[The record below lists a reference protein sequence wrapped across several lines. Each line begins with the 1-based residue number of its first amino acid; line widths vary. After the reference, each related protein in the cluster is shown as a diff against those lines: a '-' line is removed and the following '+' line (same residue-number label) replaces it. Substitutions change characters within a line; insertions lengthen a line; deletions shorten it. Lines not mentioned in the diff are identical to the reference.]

1 VGILVDTV
9 NECFVQQR
17 GLDRALFLKVKD
29 LLMAA
34 NKRDYYEILGVSRT
48 ASDDEIKRAFRRL
61 AKQYHPDANKEQGA
75 EARFIEINEAYEVLS
90 DSQKREAY
98 DRFGHAGVGA
108 GAAGAGFSDFSSF
121 SSIND
126 LFETFF
132 AGNAGSGTRR
142 SGTQRGADLRY
153 DLTITFEEAVFG
165 CQKEIE
171 LPRWETCTNCRGN
184 GAQPG
189 TSTSRCTSCQGTGEI
204 RRVQQSI
211 FGQFVNVTMCERCR
225 GEGRV
230 ITTPCEKCRGQGRV
244 RNNRRVV
251 VNIPAGVDDGINVR
265 VTGEGEVSARGGTP
279 GNLYVILTVKP
290 HPFFKR
296 QGNDILY
303 DLPISFTQAALG
315 DEVEVPTVD
324 GKTTPLKIPAGT
336 QSNRSFRLKGMG
348 VPVVHSSARGDEH
361 VIVKVVTPTNLTVEQ
376 KHLLEEFARLERE
389 QNEQNGKN
397 IFRDLFEKT
406 KDVFQ

>member
-1 VGILVDTV
+1 
-9 NECFVQQR
+9 
-17 GLDRALFLKVKD
+17 
-29 LLMAA
+29 MAA
-34 NKRDYYEILGVSRT
+34 NKRDYYEVLGVSRSAT
-48 ASDDEIKRAFRRL
+48 DDEIKKSFRRL

-90 DSQKREAY
+90 DQQKRAAY
-98 DRFGHAGVGA
+98 DRYGHAAVNG
-108 GAAGAGFSDFSSF
+108 AGAGFNDFGGF

-132 AGNAGSGTRR
+132 AGSAGGQRR
-142 SGTQRGADLRY
+142 TGTQRGADLRY
-153 DLTITFEEAVFG
+153 ELTITFEEAVFG

-171 LPRWETCTNCRGN
+171 LPRWETCTTCRGN

-189 TSTSRCTSCQGTGEI
+189 TSTSRCSACQGTGEI

-279 GNLYVILTVKP
+279 GNLYVILSVKP

-296 QGNDILY
+296 QGNDIIY
-303 DLPISFTQAALG
+303 ELPISFTQAALG

-324 GKTTPLKIPAGT
+324 NKATMLKIPGGT
-336 QSNRSFRLKGMG
+336 QSGRSFRLKGMG
-348 VPVVHSSARGDEH
+348 VPVVHSSARGDQH
-361 VIVKVVTPTNLTVEQ
+361 VIVKVVTPTNITAEQ
-376 KHLLEEFARLERE
+376 RHLLEEFARIEKE
-389 QNEQNGKN
+389 QSEQDGKN
-397 IFRDLFEKT
+397 IFRNLFEKT

>member
-1 VGILVDTV
+1 
-9 NECFVQQR
+9 
-17 GLDRALFLKVKD
+17 
-29 LLMAA
+29 MAA
-34 NKRDYYEILGVSRT
+34 SKRDYYEVLGIVRT
-48 ASDDEIKRAFRRL
+48 ASDDEIKKAFRRL

-90 DSQKREAY
+90 DAQKRAAY
-98 DRFGHAGVGA
+98 DRYGHAGVGS
-108 GAAGAGFSDFSSF
+108 AAGAGFGDFSNF

-132 AGNAGSGTRR
+132 ASAAGSQRR
-142 SGTQRGADLRY
+142 TGTQRGADIRY
-153 DLTITFEEAVFG
+153 ELTITFEEAVFG

-171 LPRWETCTNCRGN
+171 LPRWETCTSCRGS

-189 TSTSRCTSCQGTGEI
+189 TSTSRCPSCQGTGEI

-211 FGQFVNVTMCERCR
+211 FGQFVNVTICERCR

-290 HPFFKR
+290 HPYFKR
-296 QGNDILY
+296 QGNDIIY
-303 DLPISFTQAALG
+303 ELPISFAQAALG
-315 DEVEVPTVD
+315 DEVDVPTVD
-324 GKTTPLKIPAGT
+324 GKATALKIPPGT
-336 QSNRSFRLKGMG
+336 QSGRSFRMKGLG

-361 VIVKVVTPTNLTVEQ
+361 VIVKVVTPTNLTPEQ

-389 QNEQNGKN
+389 QSEQNGKN

>member
-1 VGILVDTV
+1 
-9 NECFVQQR
+9 
-17 GLDRALFLKVKD
+17 
-29 LLMAA
+29 MAA
-34 NKRDYYEILGVSRT
+34 SKRDYYDILGVSRN
-48 ASDDEIKRAFRRL
+48 ANDDEIKKAFRRL

-75 EARFIEINEAYEVLS
+75 EARFIEVNEAYEVLS
-90 DSQKREAY
+90 DPQKRAAY
-98 DRFGHAGVGA
+98 DRYGHAGLGNGA
-108 GAAGAGFSDFSSF
+108 SGAGFSDFGTF
-121 SSIND
+121 STIND

-132 AGNAGSGTRR
+132 AGTAGATRR
-142 SGTQRGADLRY
+142 SSPPRGQDLRY
-153 DLTITFEEAVFG
+153 ELTITFEEAVFG
-165 CQKEIE
+165 CQKDIE
-171 LPRWETCTNCRGN
+171 LPRWEACSRCQGS

-189 TSTSRCTSCQGTGEI
+189 TSKARCSSCQGTGEI

-225 GEGRV
+225 GEGYV

-279 GNLYVILTVKP
+279 GNLYVVLTVKS
-290 HPFFKR
+290 HPYFKR

-303 DLPISFTQAALG
+303 ELPISFSQAALG
-315 DEVEVPTVD
+315 DEVEIPTVD
-324 GKTTPLKIPAGT
+324 GKSTMLKIPAGT

-361 VIVKVVTPTNLTVEQ
+361 VIVKVVTPTNLSPEQ
-376 KHLLEEFARLERE
+376 KRLLEDFARLEKEQSE
-389 QNEQNGKN
+389 QNDKN
-397 IFRDLFEKT
+397 IFRNLFEKT

>member
-1 VGILVDTV
+1 
-9 NECFVQQR
+9 
-17 GLDRALFLKVKD
+17 
-29 LLMAA
+29 MAT
-34 NKRDYYEILGVSRT
+34 NKRDYYETLGVSRG
-48 ASDDEIKRAFRRL
+48 ASEDDLKKAYRRL
-61 AKQYHPDANKEQGA
+61 AKQYHPDANKDQGA
-75 EARFIEINEAYEVLS
+75 EARFIEINEAYETLS
-90 DSQKREAY
+90 DPQKRALY
-98 DRFGHAGVGA
+98 DRYGHAGLNG
-108 GAAGAGFSDFSSF
+108 GSAGFGDFAGF

-132 AGNAGSGTRR
+132 AGATGTQRR
-142 SGTQRGADLRY
+142 TGTQRGADLRY
-153 DLTITFEEAVFG
+153 DLTISFEEAVFG

-171 LPRWETCTNCRGN
+171 LPRWEACSNCKGS

-189 TSTSRCTSCQGTGEI
+189 TSTTRCSSCQGTGEI

-225 GEGRV
+225 GEGKV

-265 VTGEGEVSARGGTP
+265 VTGEGEVSSRGGTP
-279 GNLYVILTVKP
+279 GNLYVILTVKS

-303 DLPISFTQAALG
+303 ELPISFSQAALG
-315 DEVEVPTVD
+315 DEVEIPTVD
-324 GKTTPLKIPAGT
+324 GKSTMLKIPAGT

-361 VIVKVVTPTNLTVEQ
+361 VIVKVVTPTNLSPEQ
-376 KHLLEEFARLERE
+376 KRLLEDFARLEKEQSE
-389 QNEQNGKN
+389 QNDKN
-397 IFRDLFEKT
+397 IFRNLFEKT

>member
-1 VGILVDTV
+1 
-9 NECFVQQR
+9 
-17 GLDRALFLKVKD
+17 
-29 LLMAA
+29 MAST
-34 NKRDYYEILGVSRT
+34 KRDYYEVLGVSRN
-48 ASDDEIKRAFRRL
+48 ASDEELKKAYRRL
-61 AKQYHPDANKEQGA
+61 AKQYHPDANKETGA
-75 EARFIEINEAYEVLS
+75 EARFIEINEAYETLS
-90 DSQKREAY
+90 DPQRRTIY
-98 DRFGHAGVGA
+98 DRYGHAGLNGGA
-108 GAAGAGFSDFSSF
+108 GGMGGMGFGEFGGF

-132 AGNAGSGTRR
+132 AGATGTQRRAGA
-142 SGTQRGADLRY
+142 QRGADLRY
-153 DLTITFEEAVFG
+153 ELTITFEEAVFG

-171 LPRWETCTNCRGN
+171 LPRWETCSHCRGS

-189 TSTSRCTSCQGTGEI
+189 TSTQRCSTCQGTGEI

-265 VTGEGEVSARGGTP
+265 VTGEGEVSSRGGTP

-296 QGNDILY
+296 ENNDIVY
-303 DLPISFTQAALG
+303 ELPISFAQAALG
-315 DEVEVPTVD
+315 DEVEVPMVD
-324 GKTTPLKIPAGT
+324 SKTTMLKIPPGT
-336 QSNRSFRLKGMG
+336 QSGRSFRLKGMG
-348 VPVVHSSARGDEH
+348 VPVVHSSARGDQH
-361 VIVKVVTPTNLTVEQ
+361 VIVKVVTPTNLTPEQ
-376 KHLLEEFARLERE
+376 KHLLEEFARLEKE
-389 QNEQNGKN
+389 QSDLNDKN
-397 IFRDLFEKT
+397 IFRQMFEKT

>member
-1 VGILVDTV
+1 
-9 NECFVQQR
+9 
-17 GLDRALFLKVKD
+17 
-29 LLMAA
+29 MAT
-34 NKRDYYEILGVSRT
+34 NKRDYYEVLGVSRNAT
-48 ASDDEIKRAFRRL
+48 DDEVKKAFRRL

-90 DSQKREAY
+90 DQQKRAAY
-98 DRFGHAGVGA
+98 DRYGHAATSGNLG
-108 GAAGAGFSDFSSF
+108 GSGFSDFSNF
-121 SSIND
+121 STDI
-126 LFETFF
+126 FEMFF
-132 AGNAGSGTRR
+132 SGAAGTQRR
-142 SGTQRGADLRY
+142 SGPQRGADLRY
-153 DLTITFEEAVFG
+153 ELTITFEEAVFG

-171 LPRWETCTNCRGN
+171 LPRWETCSTCRGS

-189 TSTSRCTSCQGTGEI
+189 TSTSRCSACQGTGEI

-265 VTGEGEVSARGGTP
+265 VTGEGEVSSRGGTP

-290 HPFFKR
+290 HQFFKR

-303 DLPISFTQAALG
+303 ELPISFTQAALG

-324 GKTTPLKIPAGT
+324 GKNTTLKIPAGT
-336 QSNRSFRLKGMG
+336 QSNRSFHLKGQG

-361 VIVKVVTPTNLTVEQ
+361 VIVKVVTPTNLTSEQ

-389 QNEQNGKN
+389 QAEQNDKN
-397 IFRDLFEKT
+397 IFRNLFEKT

>member
-1 VGILVDTV
+1 
-9 NECFVQQR
+9 
-17 GLDRALFLKVKD
+17 
-29 LLMAA
+29 MAT
-34 NKRDYYEILGVSRT
+34 NKRDYYEVLGIART
-48 ASDDEIKRAFRRL
+48 STDDEIKKAFRRL

-90 DSQKREAY
+90 DAQKRAAY
-98 DRFGHAGVGA
+98 DRYGHAGLGSGA
-108 GAAGAGFSDFSSF
+108 GAAGFGAGDFGSF

-132 AGNAGSGTRR
+132 AGAGTGTSQRR
-142 SGTQRGADLRY
+142 SGSQRGADLRY

-171 LPRWETCTNCRGN
+171 LPRWETCSSCRGS

-189 TSTSRCTSCQGTGEI
+189 TSTSRCSACQGSGEI

-296 QGNDILY
+296 QGNDIVY
-303 DLPISFTQAALG
+303 ELPVSFTQAALG

-324 GKTTPLKIPAGT
+324 NKTTPLKIPAGT
-336 QSNRSFRLKGMG
+336 QSSRSFRLKGMG
-348 VPVVHSSARGDEH
+348 VPVVHSTARGDQH
-361 VIVKVVTPTNLTVEQ
+361 VIVKVVTPTNLTPEQ
-376 KHLLEEFARLERE
+376 KQLLEEFARLERE
-389 QNEQNGKN
+389 QSEHDEKN
-397 IFRDLFEKT
+397 IFRNLFEKT

>member
-1 VGILVDTV
+1 
-9 NECFVQQR
+9 
-17 GLDRALFLKVKD
+17 
-29 LLMAA
+29 MAA
-34 NKRDYYEILGVSRT
+34 NKRDYYEVLGVSRNAT
-48 ASDDEIKRAFRRL
+48 DDEIKKAFRRL

-75 EARFIEINEAYEVLS
+75 ETRFIEINEAYEVLS
-90 DSQKREAY
+90 DQQKRAAY
-98 DRFGHAGVGA
+98 DRYGHAGVGA
-108 GAAGAGFSDFSSF
+108 GAAGAAGFDFGGF
-121 SSIND
+121 NNLND
-126 LFETFF
+126 IFETFF
-132 AGNAGSGTRR
+132 SGTAGTQRR
-142 SGTQRGADLRY
+142 STTQRGADLRY
-153 DLTITFEEAVFG
+153 ELTITFEEAVFG

-171 LPRWETCTNCRGN
+171 LPRWETCSTCRGS

-189 TSTSRCTSCQGTGEI
+189 TSTQRCPSCQGSGEI

-225 GEGRV
+225 GEGRI

-279 GNLYVILTVKP
+279 GNLYVVLTVKP
-290 HPFFKR
+290 HEFFKR
-296 QGNDILY
+296 QGNDIVY
-303 DLPISFTQAALG
+303 ELPISFTQAALG

-324 GKTTPLKIPAGT
+324 GKKTALKIPAGT
-336 QSNRSFRLKGMG
+336 QSGRSFRLKGMG
-348 VPVVHSSARGDEH
+348 VPVVHSSARGDQH

-376 KHLLEEFARLERE
+376 RHLLEEFARIERE
-389 QNEQNGKN
+389 QSEQNNKN

>member
-1 VGILVDTV
+1 
-9 NECFVQQR
+9 
-17 GLDRALFLKVKD
+17 
-29 LLMAA
+29 MAA
-34 NKRDYYEILGVSRT
+34 NKRDYYEILGVART
-48 ASDDEIKRAFRRL
+48 ATDDEIKKSFRRL

-90 DSQKREAY
+90 DQQKRAAY
-98 DRFGHAGVGA
+98 DRYGHAGVGA
-108 GAAGAGFSDFSSF
+108 GAAGAGFNDFGGF

-132 AGNAGSGTRR
+132 SGTAAGGTQRR
-142 SGTQRGADLRY
+142 GGTQRGADLRY
-153 DLTITFEEAVFG
+153 ELTITFEEAIFG

-171 LPRWETCTNCRGN
+171 LPRWETCGTCRGN

-189 TSTSRCTSCQGTGEI
+189 TSTSRCSACQGTGEI

-279 GNLYVILTVKP
+279 GNLYVILSVKP

-296 QGNDILY
+296 QGNDIIY
-303 DLPISFTQAALG
+303 ELPISFTQATLG
-315 DEVEVPTVD
+315 DEVEVPIVD
-324 GKTTPLKIPAGT
+324 SKSTALKIPAGT
-336 QSNRSFRLKGMG
+336 QSGRSFRLKGMG
-348 VPVVHSSARGDEH
+348 VPVVHSTARGDQH
-361 VIVKVVTPTNLTVEQ
+361 VIVKVVTPTNITPEQ
-376 KHLLEEFARLERE
+376 KHLLEEFARLEKE
-389 QNEQNGKN
+389 QSEQDGKN
-397 IFRDLFEKT
+397 IFRNLFEKT

>member
-1 VGILVDTV
+1 
-9 NECFVQQR
+9 
-17 GLDRALFLKVKD
+17 
-29 LLMAA
+29 MAT
-34 NKRDYYEILGVSRT
+34 NKRDYYEVLGVSRSAT
-48 ASDDEIKRAFRRL
+48 EDEIKKAFRRL

-90 DSQKREAY
+90 DAQKRSAY
-98 DRFGHAGVGA
+98 DRFGHAGVNNGA
-108 GAAGAGFSDFSSF
+108 GAAGFAGDFGF

-132 AGNAGSGTRR
+132 AGASTSQRRAGA
-142 SGTQRGADLRY
+142 QRGADLRY

-165 CQKEIE
+165 CQKDIE
-171 LPRWETCTNCRGN
+171 LPRWENCSTCHGS
-184 GAQPG
+184 GAAPG
-189 TSTSRCTSCQGTGEI
+189 TSTARCSACQGTGEI

-244 RNNRRVV
+244 RNNRRVK

-265 VTGEGEVSARGGTP
+265 VTGEGEVSSRGGTP

-296 QGNDILY
+296 NGNDIIY
-303 DLPISFTQAALG
+303 ELPISFTQAALG
-315 DEVEVPTVD
+315 AEVEVPTVD
-324 GKTTPLKIPAGT
+324 NKTTALKIPPGT
-336 QSNRSFRLKGMG
+336 QSGRSFRLKNMG
-348 VPVVHSSARGDEH
+348 VPVVHSSARGDQH
-361 VIVKVVTPTNLTVEQ
+361 VTVKVVTPTNLSADE
-376 KHLLEEFARLERE
+376 KRLFEELERLEKER
-389 QNEQNGKN
+389 NEQNDKN
-397 IFRDLFEKT
+397 IFRNLFEKT

>member
-1 VGILVDTV
+1 
-9 NECFVQQR
+9 
-17 GLDRALFLKVKD
+17 
-29 LLMAA
+29 MAS
-34 NKRDYYEILGVSRT
+34 NKRDYYEVLGVSHS
-48 ASDDEIKRAFRRL
+48 ASDDELKKAFRRL

-75 EARFIEINEAYEVLS
+75 EARFVEINEAYEVLS
-90 DSQKREAY
+90 DPQKRAAY
-98 DRFGHAGVGA
+98 DRYGHAGVGN
-108 GAAGAGFSDFSSF
+108 GSGAGFGDFAGF

-132 AGNAGSGTRR
+132 AGATGTQRR
-142 SGTQRGADLRY
+142 TGTQRGADLRY

-171 LPRWETCTNCRGN
+171 LPRWETCPNCKGN

-189 TSTSRCTSCQGTGEI
+189 TSTTRCSSCQGTGEI

-265 VTGEGEVSARGGTP
+265 VS
-279 GNLYVILTVKP
+279 
-290 HPFFKR
+290 
-296 QGNDILY
+296 
-303 DLPISFTQAALG
+303 

-324 GKTTPLKIPAGT
+324 GKATTLKIPAGT

-348 VPVVHSSARGDEH
+348 VPVVHSSARGDQH
-361 VIVKVVTPTNLTVEQ
+361 VIVKVVTPTNLTAEQ
-376 KHLLEEFARLERE
+376 KRLLEEFARLERE
-389 QNEQNGKN
+389 QA
-397 IFRDLFEKT
+397 
-406 KDVFQ
+406 

>member
-1 VGILVDTV
+1 
-9 NECFVQQR
+9 
-17 GLDRALFLKVKD
+17 
-29 LLMAA
+29 MAA
-34 NKRDYYEILGVSRT
+34 NKRDYYEVLGVSRS
-48 ASDDEIKRAFRRL
+48 ASDDEIKKAFRRL

-90 DSQKREAY
+90 DQQKRTAY
-98 DRFGHAGVGA
+98 DRYGHAGVGA
-108 GAAGAGFSDFSSF
+108 GAGAAGFDNFGGFSNL
-121 SSIND
+121 ND
-126 LFETFF
+126 IFETFF
-132 AGNAGSGTRR
+132 SGSTGGQRR
-142 SGTQRGADLRY
+142 SGPQRGADLRY
-153 DLTITFEEAVFG
+153 ELTISFEEAVFG

-171 LPRWETCTNCRGN
+171 LPRWETCSACRGN

-189 TSTSRCTSCQGTGEI
+189 TSTQRCPTCQGSGEI

-225 GEGRV
+225 GEGRI

-279 GNLYVILTVKP
+279 GNLYVVLTVKS
-290 HPFFKR
+290 HEFFKR
-296 QGNDILY
+296 QGNDIIY

-324 GKTTPLKIPAGT
+324 GKATMLKIPAGT
-336 QSNRSFRLKGMG
+336 QSGRSFRLKGMG
-348 VPVVHSSARGDEH
+348 VPVVHSSARGDQH
-361 VIVKVVTPTNLTVEQ
+361 VVVKVVTPTNLTPEQ
-376 KHLLEEFARLERE
+376 RQLLEEFARIENE
-389 QNEQNGKN
+389 QNEQNSKN

>member
-1 VGILVDTV
+1 
-9 NECFVQQR
+9 
-17 GLDRALFLKVKD
+17 
-29 LLMAA
+29 MAA
-34 NKRDYYEILGVSRT
+34 SKRDYYEILGVSRN
-48 ASDDEIKRAFRRL
+48 ASEDEIKKAFRRL
-61 AKQYHPDANKEQGA
+61 AKQFHPDANKEKGA
-75 EARFIEINEAYEVLS
+75 EARFIEVNEAYEVLS
-90 DSQKREAY
+90 DAQKRAAY
-98 DRFGHAGVGA
+98 DRYGHAGLGN
-108 GAAGAGFSDFSSF
+108 GTSGAGFSDFAGF
-121 SSIND
+121 NTIND

-132 AGNAGSGTRR
+132 AGSAGAQQRR
-142 SGTQRGADLRY
+142 SSPQRGADLRY
-153 DLTITFEEAVFG
+153 ELTITFEEAVFG
-165 CQKEIE
+165 CQKDIE
-171 LPRWETCTNCRGN
+171 LPRWETCSHCRGS

-189 TSTSRCTSCQGTGEI
+189 TSKARCSSCQGTGEI

-225 GEGRV
+225 GEGYV
-230 ITTPCEKCRGQGRV
+230 ITTPCDKCRGQGRV

-279 GNLYVILTVKP
+279 GNLYVVLTVKS

-303 DLPISFTQAALG
+303 ELPISFTQAALG

-324 GKTTPLKIPAGT
+324 GKNTILKIPAGT

-348 VPVVHSSARGDEH
+348 VPVVHSSARGDQH
-361 VIVKVVTPTNLTVEQ
+361 VIVKVVTPTNLTPEQ
-376 KHLLEEFARLERE
+376 KRVLEEFARLERE
-389 QNEQNGKN
+389 QNEQNDKN
-397 IFRDLFEKT
+397 IFRNVFEKA

>member
-1 VGILVDTV
+1 
-9 NECFVQQR
+9 
-17 GLDRALFLKVKD
+17 
-29 LLMAA
+29 MAA
-34 NKRDYYEILGVSRT
+34 SKRDYYEVLGVSRT
-48 ASDDEIKRAFRRL
+48 ATDEEIKKAFRRL

-90 DSQKREAY
+90 DTQKRAAY
-98 DRFGHAGVGA
+98 DRYGHAGLGNG
-108 GAAGAGFSDFSSF
+108 GAAGFNDFSGF
-121 SSIND
+121 GSIND

-132 AGNAGSGTRR
+132 ASSAGTQRR
-142 SGTQRGADLRY
+142 TGTQRGADLRY

-171 LPRWETCTNCRGN
+171 LPRWETCSSCKGN

-189 TSTSRCTSCQGTGEI
+189 TSTSRCPTCQGTGEI
-204 RRVQQSI
+204 RRIQQSI
-211 FGQFVNVTMCERCR
+211 FGQFVNVTMCDRCH

-244 RNNRRVV
+244 RNNRRVI

-265 VTGEGEVSARGGTP
+265 VTGEGEVSSRGGTP

-296 QGNDILY
+296 QGNDIIY
-303 DLPISFTQAALG
+303 EMPISFTQAALG

-324 GKTTPLKIPAGT
+324 GKTTALKIPAGT
-336 QSNRSFRLKGMG
+336 QSSRSFRLKGLG

-361 VIVKVVTPTNLTVEQ
+361 IIVKVVTPTNLTPEQ
-376 KHLLEEFARLERE
+376 KHMLEEFARLEKEQSE
-389 QNEQNGKN
+389 QNDKN
-397 IFRDLFEKT
+397 IFRNLFDKT

>member
-1 VGILVDTV
+1 
-9 NECFVQQR
+9 
-17 GLDRALFLKVKD
+17 
-29 LLMAA
+29 MAST
-34 NKRDYYEILGVSRT
+34 KRDFYEVLGVARN
-48 ASDDEIKRAFRRL
+48 ASDDELKKAYRRL
-61 AKQYHPDANKEQGA
+61 AKQYHPDANKEQGS
-75 EARFIEINEAYEVLS
+75 ESRFVEINEAYETLS
-90 DSQKREAY
+90 DPQKRAVY
-98 DRFGHAGVGA
+98 DRYGHAGLNGGA
-108 GAAGAGFSDFSSF
+108 GGMGFGDLGGF

-132 AGNAGSGTRR
+132 AGAAGAQRR

-153 DLTITFEEAVFG
+153 ELTITFEEAVFG

-171 LPRWETCTNCRGN
+171 LPRWESCASCRGS

-189 TSTSRCTSCQGTGEI
+189 TSTTRCSACQGTGEI

-265 VTGEGEVSARGGTP
+265 VTGEGEVSSRGGTP

-296 QGNDILY
+296 ENNDIQY
-303 DLPISFTQAALG
+303 ELPISFAQAALG
-315 DEVEVPTVD
+315 DEVEVPLVD
-324 GKTTPLKIPAGT
+324 SKTTMLKIPPGT
-336 QSNRSFRLKGMG
+336 QSGRSFRLKGMG
-348 VPVVHSSARGDEH
+348 VPVVHSSARGDQH
-361 VIVKVVTPTNLTVEQ
+361 VIVKVVTPTNMSPEQ
-376 KHLLEEFARLERE
+376 KHLLEEFARLEKE
-389 QNEQNGKN
+389 QSELNDKN
-397 IFRDLFEKT
+397 IFRQMFEKT

>member
-1 VGILVDTV
+1 
-9 NECFVQQR
+9 
-17 GLDRALFLKVKD
+17 
-29 LLMAA
+29 MATS
-34 NKRDYYEILGVSRT
+34 KRDYYEVLGVSRS
-48 ASDDEIKRAFRRL
+48 AGDDEIKKAFRRL

-75 EARFIEINEAYEVLS
+75 EARFIEINEAYEILS
-90 DSQKREAY
+90 DPQKRAAY
-98 DRFGHAGVGA
+98 DRYGHAAVNNG
-108 GAAGAGFSDFSSF
+108 AGAGFNDFSGF

-132 AGNAGSGTRR
+132 SGTAGTSRR
-142 SGTQRGADLRY
+142 TGTQRGADLRY
-153 DLTITFEEAVFG
+153 ELVITFEEAVFG

-171 LPRWETCTNCRGN
+171 LPRWETCAHCRGS

-189 TSTSRCTSCQGTGEI
+189 TSTTRCSSCQGTGEI

-244 RNNRRVV
+244 RNNRHVV

-296 QGNDILY
+296 QSNDIIY
-303 DLPISFTQAALG
+303 ELPISFAQAALG

-324 GKTTPLKIPAGT
+324 GKTTALKIPAGT

-348 VPVVHSSARGDEH
+348 VPVVHSSARGDQH
-361 VIVKVVTPTNLTVEQ
+361 VIVKVVTPTNLTPEQ
-376 KHLLEEFARLERE
+376 KRLLEEFARLERE
-389 QNEQNGKN
+389 QNDKN
-397 IFRDLFEKT
+397 IFDKI
-406 KDVFQ
+406 KDVFH

>member
-1 VGILVDTV
+1 
-9 NECFVQQR
+9 
-17 GLDRALFLKVKD
+17 
-29 LLMAA
+29 MAT
-34 NKRDYYEILGVSRT
+34 NKRDYYDVLGVSRS
-48 ASDDEIKRAFRRL
+48 ASDEELKKAYRRL
-61 AKQYHPDANKEQGA
+61 AKQYHPDTNKDQGA
-75 EARFIEINEAYEVLS
+75 EARFVEINEAYEVLS
-90 DSQKREAY
+90 DSQKRAAY
-98 DRFGHAGVGA
+98 DRYGHAGLGN
-108 GAAGAGFSDFSSF
+108 GIGAGFGDFGGF

-132 AGNAGSGTRR
+132 GSATGTQRR
-142 SGTQRGADLRY
+142 TGTQRGADLRY

-171 LPRWETCTNCRGN
+171 LPRWETCPNCRGN

-189 TSTSRCTSCQGTGEI
+189 TSTARCSACQGTGEI

-290 HPFFKR
+290 HHLFKR
-296 QGNDILY
+296 QGNDIIY
-303 DLPISFTQAALG
+303 ELPISFAQAALG
-315 DEVEVPTVD
+315 DEVDVPTVD
-324 GKTTPLKIPAGT
+324 GKSTPIKIPAGT
-336 QSNRSFRLKGMG
+336 QSGRSFRLKGMG
-348 VPVVHSSARGDEH
+348 VPVVHSSARGDQH
-361 VIVKVVTPTNLTVEQ
+361 VLVKVVTPTNLSSEQ
-376 KHLLEEFARLERE
+376 KRLLEEFARLERE
-389 QNEQNGKN
+389 LNEQNDKN
-397 IFRDLFEKT
+397 IFRNLFEKT

>member
-1 VGILVDTV
+1 
-9 NECFVQQR
+9 
-17 GLDRALFLKVKD
+17 
-29 LLMAA
+29 MAT
-34 NKRDYYEILGVSRT
+34 NKRDYYETLGISRG
-48 ASDDEIKRAFRRL
+48 ASEEDLKKAYRRL

-75 EARFIEINEAYEVLS
+75 EARFIEINEAYETLS
-90 DSQKREAY
+90 DPQKRAIY
-98 DRFGHAGVGA
+98 DRYGHAGLNGSS
-108 GAAGAGFSDFSSF
+108 GAAGFGDFAGF

-132 AGNAGSGTRR
+132 AGATGTQRR
-142 SGTQRGADLRY
+142 TGTQRGADLRY
-153 DLTITFEEAVFG
+153 DLTISFEEAVFG

-171 LPRWETCTNCRGN
+171 LPRWEACSNCKGS

-189 TSTSRCTSCQGTGEI
+189 TSTTRCSSCQGTGEI

-225 GEGRV
+225 GEGKV

-265 VTGEGEVSARGGTP
+265 VTGEGEVSSRGGTP
-279 GNLYVILTVKP
+279 GNLYVILTVKS

-303 DLPISFTQAALG
+303 ELPISFSQAALG
-315 DEVEVPTVD
+315 DEVEIPTVD
-324 GKTTPLKIPAGT
+324 GKSTMLKIPAGT

-361 VIVKVVTPTNLTVEQ
+361 VIVKVVTPTNLSPDQ
-376 KHLLEEFARLERE
+376 KRLLEDFARLEKEQSE
-389 QNEQNGKN
+389 QNDKN
-397 IFRDLFEKT
+397 IFRNLFEKT